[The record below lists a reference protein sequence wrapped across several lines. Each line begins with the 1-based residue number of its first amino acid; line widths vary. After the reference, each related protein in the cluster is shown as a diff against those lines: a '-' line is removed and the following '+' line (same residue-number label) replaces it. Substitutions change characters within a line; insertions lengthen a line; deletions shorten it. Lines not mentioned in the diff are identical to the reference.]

1 MPDGNIGQSFRR
13 TEDQR
18 FLTGQGRYVTDIA
31 TPGALHGHVLRS
43 PHAHAGI
50 TGIDTAAA
58 LAMPGV
64 RLVLTH
70 ADLLAEGIGPLP
82 CPAVVATV
90 APIII
95 PARHALAGDA
105 VRHVGEAVAFVV
117 ADTPMQAR
125 DAAEAIEVG
134 YEPRPAVAG
143 SRAAL
148 APGAPQLWPE
158 APGNHVFR
166 FERGD
171 RAAVEAAFAAAAHVV
186 ELDLVNNR
194 VHAAPIE
201 PRAAVARWDG
211 AVFDLL
217 LSGQGVHG
225 IRRQLAVDVFHMP
238 EAAFRL
244 HCPDVGG
251 GFGLKNFLFGE
262 YVALLLAARR
272 LGRPVAWVADYTEEF
287 QAAVHARDLR
297 GQARLAL
304 DAEGRFLALHADM
317 AADMGA
323 YCSSH
328 GPACPTNSVATAIG
342 GVYAIPAILLEV
354 TGAFTNTAPV
364 DAYRGAGK
372 PEANYLTERLVQA
385 AARQLGLD
393 PVALRRRNLIAAFP
407 YRSATGMLM
416 DTGRFG
422 ANLDELEALADRPG
436 FADRK
441 AASAARGR
449 LRGMGIAC
457 FLETSR
463 GAPHEWAAVRFA
475 ADGMI
480 ELCLGTQSNGQGHET
495 SFPQFAADHLGLPR
509 ERFRLVQA
517 DTDAIVFG
525 NGHGGA
531 RSLHV
536 GGTALV
542 MAMDAM
548 LAKARPV
555 AAHLLQAAPEAL
567 DYAGGQFTVQGSE
580 RSVTLDAVAAAAQ
593 DPASLPEGAAPGID
607 AEAKNL
613 SELVTFP
620 SGAHVAEVEVDAE
633 TGAVTLLRYQAVDDY
648 GRLINPLL
656 TAGQVQGGLA
666 QGIGQ
671 ALLEEVAYE
680 AGSGQ
685 LLSASFMDYCLPRAA
700 DLPDLDIAFGQLPT
714 QSNPLGVK
722 GSGQAGAIGA
732 PQTVVA
738 AVLDALAQLG
748 VTHLDMPL
756 TPGKVWQAMRA
767 ACPVQDGA

>member
-1 MPDGNIGQSFRR
+1 MPEGEASRSVRR
-13 TEDQR
+13 REDRR
-18 FLTGQGRYVTDIA
+18 FLTGEGRYVADIA
-31 TPGALHGHVLRS
+31 VPGALHGVVLRS
-43 PHAHAGI
+43 PHAHARILGL
-50 TGIDTAAA
+50 DAAA
-58 LAMPGV
+58 ARAMPGV

-70 ADLLAEGIGPLP
+70 ADLAAEGIGPLP

-95 PARHALAGDA
+95 PPRHALAGAA
-105 VRHVGEAVAFVV
+105 VRHVGEPVAFVV
-117 ADTPMQAR
+117 AETAAEAR
-125 DAAEAIEVG
+125 EAAEAIAVE
-134 YEPRPAVAG
+134 YETLPAVVE

-148 APGAPQLWPE
+148 APGAPQIWPE
-158 APGNHVFR
+158 APGNEAFR

-171 RAAVEAAFAAAAHVV
+171 KAAVEAAFTVAAHVV

-211 AVFDLL
+211 ARFDLM

-225 IRRQLAVDVFHMP
+225 IRRQLARDVFRLP
-238 EAAFRL
+238 EEDFRL

-251 GFGLKNFLFGE
+251 GFGLKNFLFPE
-262 YVALLLAARR
+262 YVCLLLAARR
-272 LGRPVAWVADYTEEF
+272 LGQPVSWTADYTEEF
-287 QAAVHARDLR
+287 QGAVHARDLR
-297 GQARLAL
+297 GRARLAL
-304 DAEGRFLALHADM
+304 DAQGRFLALHADL

-328 GPACPTNSVATAIG
+328 GPACPTNSVSTAIG
-342 GVYAIPAILLEV
+342 GVYAIPAIRLEV
-354 TGAFTNTAPV
+354 TGAFTNSTPV

-372 PEANYLTERLVQA
+372 PEANYLTERLVEA

-393 PVALRRRNLIAAFP
+393 PVELRRRNLVTAFP
-407 YRSATGMLM
+407 HRSALGMLM
-416 DTGRFG
+416 DTGRF
-422 ANLDELEALADRPG
+422 ADNLAELEALADRPG
-436 FADRK
+436 FTARR
-441 AASAARGR
+441 AESAARGR
-449 LRGMGIAC
+449 LRGLGIAC

-463 GAPHEWAAVRFA
+463 GAPQEWAAVRFA
-475 ADGMI
+475 ADGMV

-495 SFPQFAADHLGLPR
+495 SFPQFASGHLGLPE

-517 DTDAIVFG
+517 DTAVVAFG

-542 MAMDAM
+542 MAMEAV
-548 LAKARPV
+548 LEKARPI

-567 DYAGGQFTVQGSE
+567 DYAGGRFLVRGTE
-580 RSVTLDAVAAAAQ
+580 RSVTLTAVAEAAR
-593 DPASLPEGAAPGID
+593 DPASLPEGTPPGLD
-607 AEAKNL
+607 AEAMNL

-620 SGAHVAEVEVDAE
+620 SGAHCAEVEVDPE
-633 TGAVTLLRYQAVDDY
+633 TGQVTLLRYQAVDDY

-680 AGSGQ
+680 PGSGQ
-685 LLSASFMDYCLPRAA
+685 LLSASFMDYCIPRAA
-700 DLPDLDIAFGQLPT
+700 DLPPLEVAFGELPT
-714 QSNPLGVK
+714 LSNPLGVK

-738 AVLDALAQLG
+738 AVLDALAPLG

-756 TPGKVWQAMRA
+756 TAEKVWQAARA
-767 ACPVQDGA
+767 RVR

>member
-1 MPDGNIGQSFRR
+1 MPDGNIGLSLRR
-13 TEDQR
+13 TEDAR
-18 FLTGQGRYVTDIA
+18 FLTGQGRYVADIA

-43 PHAHAGI
+43 PYAHARI
-50 TGIDTAAA
+50 TGMETAAA
-58 LAMPGV
+58 RAMPGV
-64 RLVLTH
+64 HAVLTH
-70 ADLLAEGIGPLP
+70 ADLAAEGIGPLP

-90 APIII
+90 APIIV
-95 PARHALAGDA
+95 PDRHALARDT
-105 VRHVGEAVAFVV
+105 VRHVGDPVAFVV
-117 ADTPMQAR
+117 ADTAAQAR
-125 DAAEAIEVG
+125 DAAEAIEVA
-134 YEPRPAVAG
+134 YEALPAVVE

-148 APGAPQLWPE
+148 APGAPQIWPQ
-158 APGNHVFR
+158 APGNLVFR

-171 RAAVEAAFAAAAHVV
+171 RAATEAGFAAAAHVIS
-186 ELDLVNNR
+186 LDLVNNR

-201 PRAAVARWDG
+201 PRAAVARWDAAAG
-211 AVFDLL
+211 SFDLL
-217 LSGQGVHG
+217 LAGQGVHG
-225 IRRQLAVDVFHMP
+225 IRRQLAADVFHMP
-238 EAAFRL
+238 EEKFRL

-251 GFGLKNFLFGE
+251 GFGLKNFLFPE
-262 YVALLLAARR
+262 YVVLLLAARR

-287 QAAVHARDLR
+287 QGAVHGRDLR
-297 GQARLAL
+297 GRARLAL
-304 DAEGRFLALHADM
+304 DAEGRFLALHAEM

-328 GPACPTNSVATAIG
+328 GPACPTNSVSTAIG

-354 TGAFTNTAPV
+354 TGAFTNTTPV

-385 AARQLGLD
+385 AARQLGMD
-393 PVALRRRNLIAAFP
+393 PVALRRRNLITAFP

-416 DTGRFG
+416 DTGRFAG
-422 ANLDELEALADRPG
+422 NLDDLEALADRSG
-436 FADRK
+436 FAARR
-441 AASAARGR
+441 AEAAARGK
-449 LRGMGIAC
+449 LRGLGVAC

-475 ADGMI
+475 ADGMV

-517 DTDAIVFG
+517 DTNSIAYG

-542 MAMDAM
+542 MAMDKV
-548 LAKARPV
+548 LDKARPI

-567 DYAGGQFTVQGSE
+567 DFAAGRFTVRGTE
-580 RSVTLDAVAAAAQ
+580 RSVTLDAVAEAARDA
-593 DPASLPEGAAPGID
+593 ANLPEGVEPGLD

-613 SELVTFP
+613 SELITFP
-620 SGAHVAEVEVDAE
+620 SGAHVAEVEVDPD
-633 TGAVTLLRYQAVDDY
+633 TGAITLLRYQAVDDY
-648 GRLINPLL
+648 GRLINPML

-671 ALLEEVAYE
+671 ALMEEIAYDP
-680 AGSGQ
+680 GSGQ
-685 LLSASFMDYCLPRAA
+685 LLSASFMDYCLPRAV
-700 DLPDLDIAFGQLPT
+700 DLPDLDIAFGELPT
-714 QSNPLGVK
+714 RSNPLGVK

-732 PQTVVA
+732 PQTVVH
-738 AVLDALAQLG
+738 AVLDALAPLG
-748 VTHLDMPL
+748 VTHIDMPA
-756 TPGKVWQAMRA
+756 TPERVWRAIRA
-767 ACPVQDGA
+767 ARVR

>member
-1 MPDGNIGQSFRR
+1 MPEGEAGRSVRR
-13 TEDQR
+13 REDLR

-31 TPGALHGHVLRS
+31 APGALHGIALRS
-43 PHAHAGI
+43 PHAHARILGL
-50 TGIDTAAA
+50 DAAA
-58 LAMPGV
+58 ARAMPGI

-70 ADLLAEGIGPLP
+70 ADLVAEGIGPLP

-90 APIII
+90 RPIVV
-95 PARHALAGDA
+95 PPRPALAGDA
-105 VRHVGEAVAFVV
+105 VRHVGEVVAFVV
-117 ADTPMQAR
+117 ADTAAEAR
-125 DAAEAIEVG
+125 DAAEAIAVE
-134 YEPRPAVAG
+134 YEPLPAVVE

-158 APGNHVFR
+158 APGNEAFR

-171 RAAVEAAFAAAAHVV
+171 KPAVDAAFAAAAHVV

-211 AVFDLL
+211 ARFDLL

-225 IRRQLAVDVFHMP
+225 IRRQLARDVFHLP
-238 EAAFRL
+238 EEDFRL

-251 GFGLKNFLFGE
+251 GFGLKNFLFPE
-262 YVALLLAARR
+262 HVCLLLAARR
-272 LGRPVAWVADYTEEF
+272 LGRPVAWTADHTEEF
-287 QAAVHARDLR
+287 QGAVHARDLR
-297 GQARLAL
+297 GRARLAL
-304 DAEGRFLALHADM
+304 DAEGRFLALHADL

-328 GPACPTNSVATAIG
+328 GPACPTNSVSTAIG
-342 GVYAIPAILLEV
+342 GVYAIPAIRLEV
-354 TGAFTNTAPV
+354 TGAFTNSLPV

-372 PEANYLTERLVQA
+372 PEANYLTERLVEA

-393 PVALRRRNLIAAFP
+393 PVELRRRNLVTAFP
-407 YRSATGMLM
+407 HRSALGMLM
-416 DTGRFG
+416 DTGRFTD
-422 ANLDELEALADRPG
+422 NLRELEALADRPG
-436 FADRK
+436 L
-441 AASAARGR
+441 AARRAESEARGR
-449 LRGMGIAC
+449 LRGQGIAC

-475 ADGMI
+475 ADGMV

-495 SFPQFAADHLGLPR
+495 SFPQFAAAHLGLPE

-517 DTDAIVFG
+517 DTAAVPYG

-542 MAMDAM
+542 MAMEAV
-548 LAKARPV
+548 LERARPI
-555 AAHLLQAAPEAL
+555 AAHLLQASPDAL
-567 DYAGGQFTVQGSE
+567 VYADGQFRVAGTE
-580 RSVTLDAVAAAAQ
+580 RSVALTAVAAAAR
-593 DPASLPEGAAPGID
+593 DPSSLPEGTPPGLD
-607 AEAKNL
+607 AEAMNL

-620 SGAHVAEVEVDAE
+620 SGAHCAEVEVDPE
-633 TGAVTLLRYQAVDDY
+633 TGQVTLLRYQAVDDY

-680 AGSGQ
+680 PGSGQ
-685 LLSASFMDYCLPRAA
+685 LLSASFMDYCIPRAA
-700 DLPDLDIAFGQLPT
+700 DLPPLEVAFGELPT
-714 QSNPLGVK
+714 ASNPLGVK

-738 AVLDALAQLG
+738 AVLDALAPLG
-748 VTHLDMPL
+748 VAHLDMPL
-756 TPGKVWQAMRA
+756 TAEKVWRA
-767 ACPVQDGA
+767 INRPVR

>member
-1 MPDGNIGQSFRR
+1 MPEGEAGRSVRR
-13 TEDQR
+13 REDRR
-18 FLTGQGRYVTDIA
+18 FLTGEGRYVGDIPV
-31 TPGALHGHVLRS
+31 PGALHGVALRS
-43 PHAHAGI
+43 PHAHARILGL
-50 TGIDTAAA
+50 DATAAR
-58 LAMPGV
+58 AMPGV

-70 ADLLAEGIGPLP
+70 ADLLAEDIGPLP

-90 APIII
+90 APIIV
-95 PARHALAGDA
+95 PPRHALAGEA
-105 VRHVGEAVAFVV
+105 VRHVGEAVAFVI
-117 ADTPMQAR
+117 AQTAAQAR
-125 DAAEAIEVG
+125 DAAEAIAVE
-134 YEPRPAVAG
+134 YEPLPAVVE

-148 APGAPQLWPE
+148 APGAPRIWPE
-158 APGNHVFR
+158 APGNEAFR
-166 FERGD
+166 FERGEK
-171 RAAVEAAFAAAAHVV
+171 AAVDAAFAAAAHVV

-201 PRAAVARWDG
+201 PRGAVARWEG
-211 AVFDLL
+211 GRFDLM

-225 IRRQLAVDVFHMP
+225 IRRQLARDVFRLP
-238 EAAFRL
+238 EEDFRL

-251 GFGLKNFLFGE
+251 GFGLKNFLFPE
-262 YVALLLAARR
+262 YVCLLLAARR
-272 LGRPVAWVADYTEEF
+272 LGRPVAWTADYTEEF

-304 DAEGRFLALHADM
+304 DAEGRFLALHADL

-328 GPACPTNSVATAIG
+328 GPACPTNSVSTAIG
-342 GVYAIPAILLEV
+342 GVYAIPAIRLEV
-354 TGAFTNTAPV
+354 TGAFTNSAPV

-372 PEANYLTERLVQA
+372 PEANYLTERLVEA

-393 PVALRRRNLIAAFP
+393 PVELRRRNLVTRFP
-407 YRSATGMLM
+407 HRSALGMLM
-416 DTGRFG
+416 DTGRF
-422 ANLDELEALADRPG
+422 ADNLRELEALADRPG
-436 FADRK
+436 FAARR
-441 AASAARGR
+441 AESETRGR
-449 LRGMGIAC
+449 LRGQGIAC

-463 GAPHEWAAVRFA
+463 GAPQEWAAVRFA
-475 ADGMI
+475 QNGMV

-495 SFPQFAADHLGLPR
+495 SFPQFAADHLGLPP

-517 DTDAIVFG
+517 DTAAVPFG

-542 MAMDAM
+542 MAMDAV
-548 LAKARPV
+548 LQKARPI

-567 DYAGGQFTVQGSE
+567 DYEGGRFCVRGTE
-580 RSVTLDAVAAAAQ
+580 RSVALEAVAEAAR
-593 DPASLPEGAAPGID
+593 DPANLPEGTPPGLD
-607 AEAKNL
+607 AEAMNL

-620 SGAHVAEVEVDAE
+620 SGAHCAEVEVDPE
-633 TGAVTLLRYQAVDDY
+633 TGQVALLRYQAVDDY

-680 AGSGQ
+680 PGSGQ
-685 LLSASFMDYCLPRAA
+685 LLSASFMDYCIPRAE
-700 DLPDLDIAFGQLPT
+700 DLPPLEAAFGELPT

-738 AVLDALAQLG
+738 AVLDALAPLG
-748 VTHLDMPL
+748 ITHLDMPL
-756 TPGKVWQAMRA
+756 TAERVWRAMRA
-767 ACPVQDGA
+767 ATPR

>member
-1 MPDGNIGQSFRR
+1 MPEGEASRSVRR
-13 TEDQR
+13 REDRR
-18 FLTGQGRYVTDIA
+18 FLTGEGRYVADIA
-31 TPGALHGHVLRS
+31 VPGALHGVVLRS
-43 PHAHAGI
+43 PHAHARILGL
-50 TGIDTAAA
+50 DAAA
-58 LAMPGV
+58 ARAMPGV
-64 RLVLTH
+64 CLVLTH
-70 ADLLAEGIGPLP
+70 ADLAAEGIGPLP

-90 APIII
+90 KPIII
-95 PARHALAGDA
+95 PPRHALAGAA
-105 VRHVGEAVAFVV
+105 VRHVGEPVAFVV
-117 ADTPMQAR
+117 AETAAEAR
-125 DAAEAIEVG
+125 DAAEAIAVE
-134 YEPRPAVAG
+134 YETLPAVVE

-148 APGAPQLWPE
+148 APGAPQIWPE
-158 APGNHVFR
+158 APGNEAFR

-171 RAAVEAAFAAAAHVV
+171 KAAVEAAFIAAAHVV

-211 AVFDLL
+211 ARFDLM

-225 IRRQLAVDVFHMP
+225 IRRQLARDVFHMP
-238 EAAFRL
+238 EEDFRL

-251 GFGLKNFLFGE
+251 GFGLKNFLFPE
-262 YVALLLAARR
+262 YVCLLLAARR
-272 LGRPVAWVADYTEEF
+272 LGRPVAWTADYTEEF
-287 QAAVHARDLR
+287 QGAVHARDLR
-297 GQARLAL
+297 GRARLAL
-304 DAEGRFLALHADM
+304 DAEGRFLALHADL

-328 GPACPTNSVATAIG
+328 GPACPTNSVSTAIG
-342 GVYAIPAILLEV
+342 GVYAIPAIRLEV
-354 TGAFTNTAPV
+354 TGAFTNSTPV

-372 PEANYLTERLVQA
+372 PEANYLTERLVEA

-393 PVALRRRNLIAAFP
+393 PVALRRRNLVTAFP
-407 YRSATGMLM
+407 HRSALGMLM
-416 DTGRFG
+416 DTGRF
-422 ANLDELEALADRPG
+422 ADNLAELAALADRPG
-436 FADRK
+436 FTARR
-441 AASAARGR
+441 AESEARGR
-449 LRGMGIAC
+449 LRGLGIAC

-463 GAPHEWAAVRFA
+463 GAPQEWAAVRFT
-475 ADGMI
+475 ADGMV

-495 SFPQFAADHLGLPR
+495 SFPQFASGHLGLPP

-517 DTDAIVFG
+517 DTAVVAFG

-542 MAMDAM
+542 MAMEAV
-548 LAKARPV
+548 LEKARPI

-567 DYAGGQFTVQGSE
+567 DYAGGRFLVRGTE
-580 RSVTLDAVAAAAQ
+580 RSVTLTAVAEAAR
-593 DPASLPEGAAPGID
+593 DPANLPEGTPPGLD
-607 AEAKNL
+607 AEAMNL

-620 SGAHVAEVEVDAE
+620 SGAHCAEVEVDPE
-633 TGAVTLLRYQAVDDY
+633 TGQVTLLRYQAVDDY

-680 AGSGQ
+680 PGSGQ
-685 LLSASFMDYCLPRAA
+685 LLSASFMDYCIPRAA
-700 DLPDLDIAFGQLPT
+700 DLPPLEVAFGELPT
-714 QSNPLGVK
+714 LSNPLGVK

-738 AVLDALAQLG
+738 AVLDALAPLG

-756 TPGKVWQAMRA
+756 TAEKVWQATRA
-767 ACPVQDGA
+767 RVR

>member
-1 MPDGNIGQSFRR
+1 MPEGEIGRSVRR
-13 TEDQR
+13 REDLR
-18 FLTGQGRYVTDIA
+18 FLTGAGRYVMDVA
-31 TPGALHGHVLRS
+31 VPGALHGVALRS
-43 PHAHAGI
+43 PHAHARI
-50 TGIDTAAA
+50 LGIDTAAA
-58 LAMPGV
+58 LAMPGIH
-64 RLVLTH
+64 LVLTH

-82 CPAVVATV
+82 CPAVVVTV
-90 APIII
+90 APIIV
-95 PARHALAGDA
+95 PPRDALAADT

-117 ADTPMQAR
+117 AETAAQAR
-125 DAAEAIEVG
+125 DAAEAILVE
-134 YEPRPAVAG
+134 YETLPAVVE

-148 APGAPQLWPE
+148 APGAPQLWPQ
-158 APGNHVFR
+158 APGNAAFR

-171 RAAVEAAFAAAAHVV
+171 KAAVEAAFAVAAHVV
-186 ELDLVNNR
+186 ELELINNR

-211 AVFDLL
+211 ARFDLMF
-217 LSGQGVHG
+217 SGQGVHG
-225 IRRQLAVDVFHMP
+225 IRRQLAQDVFHLP
-238 EAAFRL
+238 EEAFRL

-251 GFGLKNFLFGE
+251 GFGLKNFLFPE

-272 LGRPVAWVADYTEEF
+272 LGRAVVWTADYTEDF

-297 GQARLAL
+297 GRARLAL
-304 DAEGRFLALHADM
+304 DAEGRFLALHADL

-328 GPACPTNSVATAIG
+328 GPACPTNSVSTAIG
-342 GVYAIPAILLEV
+342 GVYAIPSIRLEV

-372 PEANYLTERLVQA
+372 PEANYLTERLVEA
-385 AARQLGLD
+385 AARQLALD
-393 PVALRRRNLIAAFP
+393 PVELRRRNLITAFP
-407 YRSATGMLM
+407 YRSALGMLM
-416 DTGRFG
+416 DTGRFA
-422 ANLDELEALADRPG
+422 ANLSELEALADRSG
-436 FADRK
+436 FAARR
-441 AASAARGR
+441 AEGEARGL
-449 LRGMGIAC
+449 LRGLGIAC

-475 ADGMI
+475 DDGMV

-495 SFPQFAADHLGLPR
+495 SFPQFAAAHLGLPA

-517 DTDAIVFG
+517 DTDTIPFG

-542 MAMDAM
+542 MAMEAV
-548 LAKARPV
+548 LEKARPI

-567 DYAGGQFTVQGSE
+567 DYAGGRFRVHGTE
-580 RSVTLDAVAAAAQ
+580 RSVALEAVAEAAR
-593 DPASLPEGAAPGID
+593 DPANLPEGTAPGLD

-620 SGAHVAEVEVDAE
+620 SGAHCAEVEIDPE
-633 TGAVTLLRYQAVDDY
+633 TGQVTLLRYQAVDDY

-680 AGSGQ
+680 PGSGQ
-685 LLSASFMDYCLPRAA
+685 LLSASFMDYCVPRAA
-700 DLPDLDIAFGQLPT
+700 DLPPLEIAFGELPT
-714 QSNPLGVK
+714 ASNPLGVK

-738 AVLDALAQLG
+738 AVLDALAPLG
-748 VTHLDMPL
+748 IGHLDMPL
-756 TPGKVWQAMRA
+756 TAERVWRAIQAA
-767 ACPVQDGA
+767 TPQ

>member
-1 MPDGNIGQSFRR
+1 MPEGEASRSVRR
-13 TEDQR
+13 REDRR
-18 FLTGQGRYVTDIA
+18 FLTGEGRYVTDIA
-31 TPGALHGHVLRS
+31 VPGALHGVVLRS
-43 PHAHAGI
+43 PHAHARILGL
-50 TGIDTAAA
+50 DAAA
-58 LAMPGV
+58 ARAMPGV
-64 RLVLTH
+64 CLVVTH
-70 ADLLAEGIGPLP
+70 ADLAAEGIGPLP

-90 APIII
+90 KPIII
-95 PARHALAGDA
+95 PPRHALAGAA
-105 VRHVGEAVAFVV
+105 VRHVGEPVAFVV
-117 ADTPMQAR
+117 AETAAEAR
-125 DAAEAIEVG
+125 DAAEAIAVE
-134 YEPRPAVAG
+134 YETLPAVVE

-148 APGAPQLWPE
+148 APGAPQIWPE
-158 APGNHVFR
+158 APGNEAFR

-171 RAAVEAAFAAAAHVV
+171 KAAVEAAFIAAAHVV

-211 AVFDLL
+211 ARFDLM

-225 IRRQLAVDVFHMP
+225 IRRQLARDVFHMP
-238 EAAFRL
+238 EEDFRL

-251 GFGLKNFLFGE
+251 GFGLKNFLFPE
-262 YVALLLAARR
+262 YVCLLLAARR
-272 LGRPVAWVADYTEEF
+272 LGRPVAWTADYTEEF
-287 QAAVHARDLR
+287 QGAVHARDLR
-297 GQARLAL
+297 GRARLAL
-304 DAEGRFLALHADM
+304 DAEGRFLALHADL

-328 GPACPTNSVATAIG
+328 GPACPTNSVSTAIG
-342 GVYAIPAILLEV
+342 GVYAIPAIRLEV
-354 TGAFTNTAPV
+354 TGAFTNSTPV

-372 PEANYLTERLVQA
+372 PEANYLTERLVEA

-393 PVALRRRNLIAAFP
+393 PVELRRRNLVTAFP
-407 YRSATGMLM
+407 HRSALGMLM
-416 DTGRFG
+416 DTGRF
-422 ANLDELEALADRPG
+422 ADNLAELEALADRPG
-436 FADRK
+436 FTARR
-441 AASAARGR
+441 AESGARGR
-449 LRGMGIAC
+449 LRGLGIAC

-463 GAPHEWAAVRFA
+463 GAPQEWAAVRFT
-475 ADGMI
+475 ADGMV

-495 SFPQFAADHLGLPR
+495 SFPQFASGHLGLPP

-517 DTDAIVFG
+517 DTAVVAFG

-542 MAMDAM
+542 MAMEAV
-548 LAKARPV
+548 LEKARPI

-567 DYAGGQFTVQGSE
+567 DYAGGRFLVRGTE
-580 RSVTLDAVAAAAQ
+580 RSVTLTAVAEAARDLAN
-593 DPASLPEGAAPGID
+593 LPEGTPPGLD
-607 AEAKNL
+607 AEAMNL

-620 SGAHVAEVEVDAE
+620 SGAHCAEVEVDPE
-633 TGAVTLLRYQAVDDY
+633 TGQVTLLRYQAVDDY

-680 AGSGQ
+680 PGSGQ
-685 LLSASFMDYCLPRAA
+685 LLSASFMDYCIPRAA
-700 DLPDLDIAFGQLPT
+700 DLPPLEVAFGELPT
-714 QSNPLGVK
+714 LSNPLGVK

-738 AVLDALAQLG
+738 AVLDALAPLG

-756 TPGKVWQAMRA
+756 TAEKVWQATRA
-767 ACPVQDGA
+767 RVR